1 MTPEANETETPK
13 PVLLDPVVRRRRV
26 IYVPENYVLDF
37 LSRGLVHNQFIRV
50 PEPLGL
56 PATARVVGVW
66 SDWSRNA
73 FGIVVQDPSFEE
85 VPEAVMLPE
94 MVVQWSYVEVAVKSP
109 NTELSGGGL
118 IPYETHDPR

>member
-1 MTPEANETETPK
+1 MSTETDNQTAEARADS
-13 PVLLDPVVRRRRV
+13 LQQVVRRRRV
-26 IYVPENYVLDF
+26 IYVPENYVLAL

-56 PATARVVGVW
+56 PDTARVVGVW

-73 FGIVVQDPSFEE
+73 FGIVVQDPTFEE

-94 MVVQWSYVEVAVKSP
+94 MQVQWSYVEVAVKSP
-109 NTELSGGGL
+109 NDQAE
-118 IPYETHDPR
+118 R